1 LRHSLDADGKAGAK
15 TVDAV
20 AGLAASLA
28 MGVRGAKLV
37 AE

>member
-1 LRHSLDADGKAGAK
+1 LRASLDADGKATGK

-20 AGLAASLA
+20 AGVAAALAH
-28 MGVRGAKLV
+28 GVREAGQA